1 MVISGVSSIIMVHVA
16 ERVHPFLARAVTP
29 TVVVDVLRSPLFRSV
44 AWRSPTLFSHHPL
57 MGGGIMRNVLTL
69 GVLVLFSLV
78 VACSKQPETPPVGI
92 IGALPQ
98 EVEAVKTLIKT
109 PTEEK
114 VHGKIV
120 TRGTIHGTS
129 VVLVESGMGKV
140 NAAAT
145 TQMLVTK
152 YGAKEIVF
160 SGVAG
165 GVNPQSEVGD
175 VIIAEQV
182 AQHDYGIVTPAGK
195 KSWRPGTLTFDAVP
209 LSALWYSLSGS
220 GLFQRLR
227 QVATNV
233 DLGVVPAGL
242 REGNEKPSIRFG
254 TVVTGDEFIASE
266 EKRKWLETTFG
277 ADATEMEGGA
287 FAQVCESN
295 HVDCVIIRTVSDLAN
310 ESSHVDFPKF
320 ATYAAQNSAA
330 MISALFQ
337 APSETKNRP

>member
-1 MVISGVSSIIMVHVA
+1 MFLSSNIVVCSGFLDFLRVLLYPFATLFMVISGVSSIIMVHVA

-152 YGAKEIVF
+152 YGAKEIIF

-195 KSWRPGTLTFDAVP
+195 KSSSTAAFSRASRGCASGTGTRRRCPRA
-209 LSALWYSLSGS
+209 ALN
-220 GLFQRLR
+220 RL
-227 QVATNV
+227 
-233 DLGVVPAGL
+233 
-242 REGNEKPSIRFG
+242 
-254 TVVTGDEFIASE
+254 
-266 EKRKWLETTFG
+266 
-277 ADATEMEGGA
+277 
-287 FAQVCESN
+287 C
-295 HVDCVIIRTVSDLAN
+295 
-310 ESSHVDFPKF
+310 
-320 ATYAAQNSAA
+320 
-330 MISALFQ
+330 
-337 APSETKNRP
+337 